1 MIRIGKFN
9 IGSTAFSVG
18 VVFVVMSICAIATAI
33 IQYRPEYSMPLSY
46 SLIMNEGLALAATMI
61 YGIIL
66 HFAVIIK
73 KSYKSKNK

>member
-1 MIRIGKFN
+1 MIRIGN
-9 IGSTAFSVG
+9 IHIGSAAPSVS
-18 VVFVVMSICAIATAI
+18 VVFIVMSFCGIVTAI

-46 SLIMNEGLALAATMI
+46 SIIVNEGLALAATMI

-66 HFAVIIK
+66 HFAIIIK